1 MGKKGRE
8 RGVNRRLCFQFFKFF
23 IDTIRFN
30 KTQLAF

>member
-8 RGVNRRLCFQFFKFF
+8 RGVNRRLCFQFF